1 MRHINRASRLPGVF
15 REQKKMIQAQET
27 LTFDDVAV
35 AFTWEEWQLLAPA
48 QKALYRDV
56 MLENHSNLVSVG
68 FQAST
73 PEVLSKLDQGEPW
86 TMDDEVHCRTR
97 SVWKV
102 DGHLL
107 EHLQNKR
114 VEKRLEQWLEQN
126 PLDSSGHQSRTLFRH
141 NHDVFDLHGR
151 SETSNSSLFSE
162 NPNCEIKSPA
172 ELPAGGKSCR
182 HADRE
187 PLHPELLSTKSQ
199 LMEHQHTKQRK
210 KPHVCSECGK
220 AFVKKSWLA
229 DHQNLHTGEKPHQ
242 CDLCGKAFFRKFQL
256 TEHQRMHMGDKPY
269 ECAEC
274 GKAFLKKSGLNVHQ
288 KTHTGEKPF
297 ICSEC
302 GKGFIQKGNL
312 MVHLRIHTGEKPY
325 TCTECGKGF
334 SQKTCLTAH
343 QRIHTGTSPFVCGE
357 CGKTL
362 SQKMG
367 LIKHQRTHTGEK
379 PFECSHCGKGFI
391 EKPQLVIHQRI
402 HTGEKPYRC
411 SKCGKSFRGKSVL
424 NKHLK
429 THLVKEIPPSAKSP
443 QSSVVLQE
451 KNLNTVTM
459 HLSPLAPQSPVGI
472 GGLLANRSMVL
483 MGQPV
488 TRWPPTG
495 DNRGLVQERILMNS
509 GNVVMPSVVN
519 YVLFYVTGN

>member
-1 MRHINRASRLPGVF
+1 
-15 REQKKMIQAQET
+15 MIQAQET

-48 QKALYRDV
+48 QKVLYRDV

-73 PEVLSKLDQGEPW
+73 SEILSKLDQGEPW

-97 SVWKV
+97 SEVWKV

-107 EHLQNKR
+107 EHLENKR

-126 PLDSSGHQSRTLFRH
+126 PLDSSGHQSRALLRH

-151 SETSNSSLFSE
+151 SETSNSSLLSE
-162 NPNCEIKSPA
+162 TPNCEIERPA

-187 PLHPELLSTKSQ
+187 PFHPELLSTKSQ

-343 QRIHTGTSPFVCGE
+343 KRIHTGTSPFVCGE

-459 HLSPLAPQSPVGI
+459 HLPPLAPQSPVGI

-495 DNRGLVQERILMNS
+495 DNRGLAQERILVNS